1 MIEFITALPV
11 WQIIRSLGIIYL
23 LLAVGICLGITYS
36 FRAIKGK
43 SKARLHKMHTFFTIA
58 GTGIGLLHGMI
69 TVIDQYTAFN
79 WSEVLIPFTA
89 VHAPFLNGL
98 GTLCGYG
105 MLLII
110 FTSDIRY
117 KLKRKVWLL
126 IHMLSYPI
134 FIMAFIHGY
143 FIGTDSELPGV
154 KWVYFLSITLVI
166 SLTTARFMMTPA
178 PKKRDDPNL
187 KAKNDIQVN

>member
-1 MIEFITALPV
+1 MIEFIASLPI
-11 WQIIRSLGIIYL
+11 WQIIRSLGIVSYI
-23 LLAVGICLGITYS
+23 LLAIGICLGITYS
-36 FRAIKGK
+36 FPAFKGK
-43 SKARLHKMHTFFTIA
+43 SKVRLHKMHTFSTIA

-110 FTSDIRY
+110 FTSDIRN
-117 KLKRKVWLL
+117 KLKKKVWLL

-143 FIGTDSELPGV
+143 FLGTDSSLPGI
-154 KWVYFLSITLVI
+154 KWIYFLSIILVI
-166 SLTTARFMMTPA
+166 SLTIMRAALVQTPSRFKD
-178 PKKRDDPNL
+178 PKL
-187 KAKNDIQVN
+187 KSTV

>member
-1 MIEFITALPV
+1 MIEFITSLPI
-11 WQIIRSLGIIYL
+11 WQFIRTLGIVSYIF
-23 LLAVGICLGITYS
+23 LAIGICLGITYS
-36 FRAIKGK
+36 FPAFKGK

-98 GTLCGYG
+98 GTICGYG

-110 FTSDIRY
+110 FTSDIRN
-117 KLKRKVWLL
+117 KLKKKIWLL

-143 FIGTDSELPGV
+143 FLGTDSALPGI
-154 KWVYFLSITLVI
+154 KWIYFLSIATVF
-166 SLTTARFMMTPA
+166 SLTIIRAVLVPTLSRFKD
-178 PKKRDDPNL
+178 PKL
-187 KAKNDIQVN
+187 KSIA